1 MTTHSKTEGN
11 RQDSDTGKSSSDG
24 GIGFSISK
32 LIIALLAILLVIIA
46 LLWVRNGT
54 IPALSDEIT
63 LDEAHVH
70 GAVSSV
76 GAQLDGRISDMH
88 VELGDRVEAG
98 DILATLQNDA
108 LKAQVEAA
116 TQDIQQR
123 RLELDRAELADRIAT
138 QQAEAALERA
148 LSEVE
153 AGEAR
158 LNAAHAEKD
167 LRQTELERVEELV
180 TRGIAPDAD
189 LETARQAAQA
199 ARALAERRQAEL
211 EVTRA
216 EVGMARTRLERAALR
231 TADRDI
237 MRKQIAE
244 AEANLERL
252 KARVA
257 YSRIRAFESGVVV
270 ALPARL
276 GDSVVDGDPIL
287 DIWRT
292 DQIWIRA
299 WISEDDLSHI
309 AQGDRAKVRI
319 SAIGDAPLDGTVHRI
334 LVSRDGKASTLPGE
348 PISPLLPDDARFAV
362 QLLLDSD
369 DMAGQRLL
377 PGMSAEVRIPLSE

>member
-1 MTTHSKTEGN
+1 LTTQSKTEGN

-153 AGEAR
+153 ASEAR

-167 LRQTELERVEELV
+167 LRQSELERVEELA
-180 TRGIAPDAD
+180 TKGIAPDAD

-216 EVGMARTRLERAALR
+216 EVGTARTRLERAALR
-231 TADRDI
+231 AADRDI
-237 MRKQIAE
+237 MHKQIAE

-276 GDSVVDGDPIL
+276 GDSVVEGDPIL

>member
-98 DILATLQNDA
+98 DILVTLQNDA

-362 QLLLDSD
+362 QVLLDSD

-377 PGMSAEVRIPLSE
+377 PGMSAEVQIPLSE

>member
-189 LETARQAAQA
+189 LETGRQAAQA

-362 QLLLDSD
+362 QVLLDSD

>member
-98 DILATLQNDA
+98 DILVTLQNDA

-276 GDSVVDGDPIL
+276 GDSVIEGDPIL

-319 SAIGDAPLDGTVHRI
+319 SAISDAPLDGTVHRI

>member
-276 GDSVVDGDPIL
+276 GDSVIEGDPIL

>member
-98 DILATLQNDA
+98 DILVTLQNDA

-276 GDSVVDGDPIL
+276 GDSVIEGDPIL

-362 QLLLDSD
+362 QVLLDSD